1 MLPGKFDI
9 PHYNNLV
16 KFLHFHLRYGK
27 NTSCDED
34 DNTKCP
40 PSIMVINLL
49 LENGADINKP
59 DKYLLTP
66 LHHAAMR
73 GNVEIV
79 DRLLDNEYIDISKGD
94 IQGSTALHIAATY
107 NHPEIERLLLKA
119 GASVSTKDKG
129 GQNVLHR
136 AAQEGNFR
144 CSEALVEG
152 LEQNEL
158 EDIIRDQD
166 EDGSTPLI
174 LAVGSGDERV
184 VALLLEKND
193 QKLRNIAPTQH
204 YNIWWA

>member
-1 MLPGKFDI
+1 
-9 PHYNNLV
+9 
-16 KFLHFHLRYGK
+16 
-27 NTSCDED
+27 
-34 DNTKCP
+34 
-40 PSIMVINLL
+40 MVINLL

-119 GASVSTKDKG
+119 GASVSTKDKE

-144 CSEALVEG
+144 CSEALVES

-193 QKLRNIAPTQH
+193 QNNCLNMPNKQMEYPIHCAARSGCQKSLQLLIEVGSVEVKLKINL
-204 YNIWWA
+204 